1 MADSIYMIEIALL
14 LLIICVAVLCWQ
26 ITKLLG
32 TLNDLY
38 IGHTMRDGFSS
49 TKMREGLVHKF
60 AYVVV
65 LGVCLI
71 IQALLNY
78 YELPYYY
85 GDACFS
91 LAFVWICVTEVGS
104 ILENVV
110 LLNPD
115 LADRSFLHIFD
126 KREIGRVPCHNSMRF
141 RV

>member
-1 MADSIYMIEIALL
+1 MTFEPMLL
-14 LLIICVAVLCWQ
+14 LLLLVIIDYIV
-26 ITKLLG
+26 G
-32 TLNDLY
+32 T
-38 IGHTMRDGFSS
+38 IGHTMREGFSS
-49 TKMREGLVHKF
+49 ASMREGLVHKF

-78 YELPYYY
+78 YDLPYCY

-91 LAFVWICVTEVGS
+91 LAFVWICVAEVGS

-115 LADRSFLHIFD
+115 LADNSFLHIFD
-126 KREIGRVPCHNSMRF
+126 KRDISEHNAKSN
-141 RV
+141 

>member
-1 MADSIYMIEIALL
+1 MTFEPMVLL
-14 LLIICVAVLCWQ
+14 LLLVIIDYIV
-26 ITKLLG
+26 G
-32 TLNDLY
+32 T
-38 IGHTMRDGFSS
+38 IGHTMREGFSS
-49 TKMREGLVHKF
+49 AKMREGLVHKF

-78 YELPYYY
+78 YDLPYYY

-91 LAFVWICVTEVGS
+91 LAFVWICVAEVGS

-115 LADRSFLHIFD
+115 LADNSFLHIFD
-126 KREIGRVPCHNSMRF
+126 KRDIGEQNAKSN
-141 RV
+141 

>member
-1 MADSIYMIEIALL
+1 MRFEPMLL
-14 LLIICVAVLCWQ
+14 LLLLTIIDYIV
-26 ITKLLG
+26 G
-32 TLNDLY
+32 T

-78 YELPYYY
+78 YDLPYYY
-85 GDACFS
+85 GNACFS

-126 KREIGRVPCHNSMRF
+126 KRDISEQKTQELPVIDLDDEQNAKSN
-141 RV
+141 

>member
-1 MADSIYMIEIALL
+1 MTFEPMILLL
-14 LLIICVAVLCWQ
+14 LLIILDYIV
-26 ITKLLG
+26 G
-32 TLNDLY
+32 T
-38 IGHTMRDGFSS
+38 IGHTLHEGFSS
-49 TKMREGLVHKF
+49 TKMREGLVHKS

-78 YELPYYY
+78 CELPYYY

-115 LADRSFLHIFD
+115 LADNSFLHIFD
-126 KREIGRVPCHNSMRF
+126 KRDISDQKTQELPVIDLEDERNAEGN
-141 RV
+141 

>member
-1 MADSIYMIEIALL
+1 MSFEPVLL
-14 LLIICVAVLCWQ
+14 LLLLVIIDYIV
-26 ITKLLG
+26 G
-32 TLNDLY
+32 T

-49 TKMREGLVHKF
+49 AKMREGLVHKF

-65 LGVCLI
+65 LGVCLV

-78 YELPYYY
+78 YDLPYYY

-91 LAFVWICVTEVGS
+91 LAFVWICVAEVGS

-115 LADRSFLHIFD
+115 LADNSFLRIFD
-126 KREIGRVPCHNSMRF
+126 KRDISEQKTQELPVIDLGDEQNAKSN
-141 RV
+141 

>member
-1 MADSIYMIEIALL
+1 MTFEPMLL
-14 LLIICVAVLCWQ
+14 LLLLVIIDYIV
-26 ITKLLG
+26 G
-32 TLNDLY
+32 T
-38 IGHTMRDGFSS
+38 IGHTMREGFSS
-49 TKMREGLVHKF
+49 AKMREGLVHKF

-78 YELPYYY
+78 YDLPYYY

-91 LAFVWICVTEVGS
+91 LAFVWICVAEVGS

-115 LADRSFLHIFD
+115 LADNSFLHIFD
-126 KREIGRVPCHNSMRF
+126 KRDMSEQKTKELPVIEWEDEQNAKSN
-141 RV
+141 

>member
-1 MADSIYMIEIALL
+1 MTFEPMLL
-14 LLIICVAVLCWQ
+14 LFLLVIIDYIV
-26 ITKLLG
+26 G
-32 TLNDLY
+32 T

-49 TKMREGLVHKF
+49 AKMREGLVHKF
-60 AYVVV
+60 AYGVV

-78 YELPYYY
+78 YDLPYYY

-91 LAFVWICVTEVGS
+91 LAFVWICVAEVGS

-115 LADRSFLHIFD
+115 LADNSFLHIFD
-126 KREIGRVPCHNSMRF
+126 KRDISEQKTQELPVIDLGDEQNAKSN
-141 RV
+141 